1 MPDNTNTQNNISERV
16 PPAAESQK
24 NEGVIGAISPEFLC
38 GRLDILSSLEGLTP
52 ETVVQ
57 EVNSAIIYHNTNVI
71 SEEYLYWYRRGLQPI
86 LNRTKDRNTYVLS
99 KCLVNL
105 AALVVNFKNGFFLQE
120 AAKYVSRRNG
130 VQSKIDKLNEFV
142 FRSGKYDADNKIADW
157 FHTVGKGALYVEET
171 SDDECPVKCYA
182 LDPRSAFVVYSMRP
196 GNKPLYG
203 VNIVKAGEDTLVDVY
218 TADTIYRL
226 KGGYSGERT
235 TGFPNHEALAY
246 ELIGVETNLL
256 GHIPI
261 IEYRYNAVNTGSF
274 ENCTYL
280 LDCINQVESG
290 RVDGVEQFIQSVI
303 VAVNCQ
309 FEDGTTADQIKKQGM
324 IILSS
329 IGENKA
335 DFKILSE
342 ELNQEQTQTLVDDL
356 MDEVFQICAL
366 PTTARNG
373 RGTYDSTGQA
383 AFFNNGWSQASSAVH
398 NTEDE
403 FRRSNEYYDE
413 IIVDVVTRRKL
424 IKNLK
429 RTDFALNFVRN
440 ETANMQSKA
449 QSFQTLVA
457 AGLHP
462 ELAAKKS
469 GISNDPVADIKMSE
483 KYMKMIWGDPD
494 AAVKAEEAG
503 NGQGEAVVIEED
515 NNNGEDALL

>member
-1 MPDNTNTQNNISERV
+1 MSENQNTQENKIIPV
-16 PPAAESQK
+16 A
-24 NEGVIGAISPEFLC
+24 PEFLC
-38 GRLDILSSLEGLTP
+38 GRLDILSSVETLTP
-52 ETVVQ
+52 ENIIT
-57 EVNSAIIYHNTNVI
+57 EVNSAVAYHNRNVI
-71 SEEYLYWYRRGLQPI
+71 SEDYLYWYRRGIQPI
-86 LNRTKDRNTYVLS
+86 LSRTKDRNTYVLS

-105 AALVVNFKNGFFLQE
+105 AALVVNFKNGYFLQE
-120 AAKYVSRRNG
+120 NCTYTSRRNG
-130 VQSKIDKLNEFV
+130 VQSKVDKLNEYV
-142 FRSGKYDADNKIADW
+142 FRSGKYDADNKVADW
-157 FHTVGKGALYVEET
+157 FHTVGKGVMYVEET
-171 SDDECPVKCYA
+171 SDDERPIRCYA

-196 GNKPLYG
+196 GNRPLYG
-203 VNIVKAGEDTLVDVY
+203 VNVVNTGEASLIDVY
-218 TADTIYRL
+218 TEDTIYRL
-226 KGGYSGERT
+226 RGGYAGEKVT
-235 TGFPNHEALAY
+235 AFPVREAIAY
-246 ELIGVETNLL
+246 TLEAVEPNIL

-261 IEYRYNAVNTGSF
+261 IEYRYNSVNMGSF
-274 ENCTYL
+274 ENCCYL

-309 FEDGTTADQIKKQGM
+309 FEDNVTADQIKKQGM

-342 ELNQEQTQTLVDDL
+342 ELNQQQTQTLIDDL
-356 MDEVFQICAL
+356 TDEVFQICAI
-366 PTTARNG
+366 PMMARQG

-403 FRRSNEYYDE
+403 FRQSNTYFDE
-413 IIVDVVTRRKL
+413 IVLDVVTRRGL

-449 QSFQTLVA
+449 QSFQTLIA

-483 KYMKMIWGDPD
+483 KYLKMIWGDPD
-494 AAVKAEEAG
+494 AAVKAEESG
-503 NGQGEAVVIEED
+503 NGQGEADIIEED
-515 NNNGEDALL
+515 NANGEENLV